1 MFNELETAP
10 CCYAA
15 MEVKRIMKYLISYFY
30 ANFKSLQMVRGKSVC
45 VSPLLLG
52 ATAAPLL
59 SVTVILRL

>member
-10 CCYAA
+10 CCYADHN
-15 MEVKRIMKYLISYFY
+15 IMKYLIYLISYFY
-30 ANFKSLQMVRGKSVC
+30 ANFKRRQMVKVCVC

>member
-10 CCYAA
+10 CCYDEADHN
-15 MEVKRIMKYLISYFY
+15 IMKYLISYFY
-30 ANFKSLQMVRGKSVC
+30 ANFKSRQMVKVC
-45 VSPLLLG
+45 VSPLLRG